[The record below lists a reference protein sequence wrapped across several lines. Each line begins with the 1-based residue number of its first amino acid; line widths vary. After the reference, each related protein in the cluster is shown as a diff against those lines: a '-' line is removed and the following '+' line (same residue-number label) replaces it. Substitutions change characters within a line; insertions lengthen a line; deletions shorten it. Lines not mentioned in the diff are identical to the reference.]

1 MGTGVSEGCP
11 SSHSWRGGQGSRLVP
26 PAMQRRSPAARAGL
40 PGLALH
46 DSILPRKDQT
56 KTHAA
61 PTQLLLRPL
70 LPIAD
75 LLPFFHIVTYFPMF
89 LPVALIPK
97 GTPGHTLTS
106 GKRTCL
112 STHSIILPV
121 RLCKLPF
128 LIPRHFLIFYPHYY
142 ILFTDYMIF
151 QRTNI
156 PHADA

>member
-1 MGTGVSEGCP
+1 MSQLPQLE
-11 SSHSWRGGQGSRLVP
+11 R
-26 PAMQRRSPAARAGL
+26 RAGL
-40 PGLALH
+40 KASSTGHAKEKSSRQGRPPGVALC

-106 GKRTCL
+106 GKRMCL
-112 STHSIILPV
+112 SAHSIILPV

-128 LIPRHFLIFYPHYY
+128 LIPWHFLIFYPHYY
-142 ILFTDYMIF
+142 ILLTDYMIF
-151 QRTNI
+151 QRTDV